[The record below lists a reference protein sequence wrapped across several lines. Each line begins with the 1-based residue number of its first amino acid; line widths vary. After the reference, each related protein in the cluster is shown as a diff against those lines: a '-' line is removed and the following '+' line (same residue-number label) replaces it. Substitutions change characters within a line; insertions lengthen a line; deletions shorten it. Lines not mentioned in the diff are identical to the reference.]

1 MLCLGH
7 DGIAHLELA
16 LTDDAAGNWNTFFS
30 WMMGD
35 VVGTFVLISSAVVL
49 IPATWIFMT
58 LFTEVSISSTSK
70 LGQIAAEVAF
80 KLDVA
85 QAVLLTHEVLANA
98 HILQPAALAHELF
111 LIHSLLIFLLIL
123 SELLVLAVDIA
134 AEKRIMTAR
143 AFIKL
148 TGVQSIL
155 ERLVVESIC
164 WVFQSLAVKLAV
176 LLQLL

>member
-1 MLCLGH
+1 MLKLHIGLFEHFLEMNFMLRLGH

-16 LTDDAAGNWNTFFS
+16 LTDDAAGNWDSFFS
-30 WMMGD
+30 WMVGD
-35 VVGTFVLISSAVVL
+35 VVRTFVLISSTIVL
-49 IPATWIFMT
+49 IPATWVFMT
-58 LFTEVSISSTSK
+58 LFTEVSISSASK
-70 LGQIAAEVAF
+70 LGQIAAEVTF

-134 AEKRIMTAR
+134 AEKRIMTA
-143 AFIKL
+143 
-148 TGVQSIL
+148 
-155 ERLVVESIC
+155 
-164 WVFQSLAVKLAV
+164 
-176 LLQLL
+176 